1 LDDGTPETVT
11 YQDDIVEVVLPN
23 ARDDR
28 IDAVPMF
35 DPETRYTGAMT
46 GQGRGAG
53 AVPVHAEEM
62 TDFIPCPTGMPSP
75 MTKYKRF
82 AHMKL

>member
-1 LDDGTPETVT
+1 VT
-11 YQDDIVEVVLPN
+11 YQNDIVEVMLPN
-23 ARDDR
+23 ARNHR
-28 IDAVPMF
+28 IDTVLMF
-35 DPETRYTGAMT
+35 DSETRYTGAMT
-46 GQGRGAG
+46 GQSRGAG
-53 AVPVHAEEM
+53 AVPLHAEEM